1 MPIHEPIKLD
11 HTVTRIAATEDDAT
25 VTVDSA
31 EASAVAAGKQQQQLR
46 AKAGEVVAAAVA
58 KAAAKVSFKKALQK
72 KGIANERVNKQ
83 LIRRLYVVC
92 AFRFGRLLYM
102 RTSAWLYN
110 IRCFSYSFSLSF
122 SFVTSCVHETFYL
135 ILFVCLCTSN
145 QGRGVTEHAA
155 RIA

>member
-1 MPIHEPIKLD
+1 M
-11 HTVTRIAATEDDAT
+11 
-25 VTVDSA
+25 TVDSA

-102 RTSAWLYN
+102 RTSA
-110 IRCFSYSFSLSF
+110 
-122 SFVTSCVHETFYL
+122 
-135 ILFVCLCTSN
+135 
-145 QGRGVTEHAA
+145 
-155 RIA
+155 